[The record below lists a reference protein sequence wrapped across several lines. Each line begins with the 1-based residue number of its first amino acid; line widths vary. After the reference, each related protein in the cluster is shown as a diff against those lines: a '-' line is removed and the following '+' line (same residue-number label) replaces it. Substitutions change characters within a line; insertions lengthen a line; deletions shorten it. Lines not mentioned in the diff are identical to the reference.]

1 MGCVGRKG
9 GRGVVVV
16 LRVHAG
22 TPASSSAF
30 PWFIGFLFPPFVTAS
45 DLLFRVRKDKV
56 NVVLVFSDYDHL
68 CYINFV

>member
-1 MGCVGRKG
+1 MKG

-16 LRVHAG
+16 LHSHAG
-22 TPASSSAF
+22 TPASSSTF
-30 PWFIGFLFPPFVTAS
+30 PWFIGFLFRPFVTAS

-56 NVVLVFSDYDHL
+56 NVVLVFSVSGCL